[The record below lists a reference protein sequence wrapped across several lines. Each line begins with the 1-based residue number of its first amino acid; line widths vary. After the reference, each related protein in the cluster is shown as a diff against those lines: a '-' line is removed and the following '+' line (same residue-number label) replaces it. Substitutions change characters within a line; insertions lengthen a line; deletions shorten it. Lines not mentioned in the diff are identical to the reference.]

1 MNKQENRDKG
11 FRLLR
16 PLKKPMAMS
25 LALLLGLTACG
36 STKDPAQA
44 PSPLA
49 GKEVLA
55 LAAPLEVH
63 QHPEA
68 SGKYDEKLDEAYRE
82 FWDRL
87 DKEVQESKFKD
98 PLYRY
103 TEKMNRILMSEGKDN
118 VVYSPLNTYMCLSVL
133 AEAAGGK
140 TQEEILQALA
150 LDSPETNRQNS
161 RAMTEIFNY
170 DDGLLHIQSANA
182 VWMNEAVKARQE
194 GLESINKDFR
204 ASLFQGMMGSA
215 EMDKLLQNW
224 LKENTGGLL
233 DDQANEET
241 LNPNTVF
248 ALTSTLYFK
257 GAWNEVFE
265 KAMTKDETFHGVD
278 GDQTVPFIHAERTDT
293 IYQGKTFD
301 ALSLSFGGPA
311 RLWIIRPKDG
321 DFDALTQS
329 PDLTQLLSDPDNYPN
344 QATCDVRMAL
354 PKLDLTNKFSL
365 VEVMEKLGIRE
376 AFDSQKADFTGLL
389 TPETPAFLTE
399 ASHATRFKMD
409 EEGAEAAAYT
419 IMKTEMA
426 MEIPDKVYDFNADR
440 PFLFVLTAFNESP
453 LMVGRVNSL
462 K

>member
-1 MNKQENRDKG
+1 MNTQENRDKG

-36 STKDPAQA
+36 STKDPAQV
-44 PSPLA
+44 PSSLA
-49 GKEVLA
+49 GKEVLG

-68 SGKYDEKLDEAYRE
+68 SGKYDDKLNEAYRE

-140 TQEEILQALA
+140 TQEEILKALS
-150 LDSPETNRQNS
+150 LDSSETNRQNS

-170 DDGLLHIQSANA
+170 DDGILHIQSANA
-182 VWMNEAVKARQE
+182 VWMNEAVKARRE

-204 ASLFQGMMGSA
+204 ASLFQGKMGSG
-215 EMDKLLQNW
+215 EMDKLLQGW

-233 DDQANEET
+233 DDQANKESLSPE
-241 LNPNTVF
+241 TVF

-265 KAMTKDETFHGVD
+265 KAMTKDDTFHGVD

-293 IYQGKTFD
+293 IYQGKDFD

-329 PDLTQLLSDPDNYPN
+329 PDLTRLLSDPDNYPN
-344 QATCDVRMAL
+344 QATCDVNVAL

-365 VEVMEKLGIRE
+365 VEVMEKLGIRD

-426 MEIPDKVYDFNADR
+426 MEIPDKVYDFKADR

>member
-1 MNKQENRDKG
+1 MTKHKFRDHG
-11 FRLLR
+11 SRFLH
-16 PLKKPMAMS
+16 PLKKPVTMG

-44 PSPLA
+44 PTKLT

-68 SGKYDEKLDEAYRE
+68 SGEYDEKVDEAYRA

-87 DKEVQESKFKD
+87 GNEVRESKFKD

-103 TEKMNRILMSEGKDN
+103 TEKMNRILLDEGKDN

-133 AEAAGGK
+133 AETAGGK
-140 TQEEILQALA
+140 TREEILKALA
-150 LDSPETNRQNS
+150 LDSPEANRKNS
-161 RAMTEIFNY
+161 RAMATIFNY

-182 VWMNEAVKARQE
+182 IWMNEAVKTRQE
-194 GLESINKDFR
+194 GLETVNKDFR
-204 ASLFQGMMGSA
+204 ASLFQGKIGSS
-215 EMDKLLQNW
+215 EMDKLLQTW

-233 DDQANEET
+233 DDQANEES
-241 LNPNTVF
+241 LDPNTVF

-265 KAMTKDETFHGVD
+265 KAMTKDGTFHGVD
-278 GDQTVPFIHAERTDT
+278 GDQTIPFMHAERADT
-293 IYQGKTFD
+293 IYQGKDFD

-329 PDLTQLLSDPDNYPN
+329 SDLTRLLSDPSDYPD
-344 QATCDVRMAL
+344 QVTCKVHMAL
-354 PKLDLTNKFSL
+354 PKLDLTNKISL
-365 VEVMEKLGIRE
+365 VETMRKLGIQE

-389 TPETPAFLTE
+389 TPETPAFLAE

-419 IMKTEMA
+419 IMKMEMA
-426 MEIPDKVYDFNADR
+426 MQIPDKIYDFTVDR

-453 LMVGRVNSL
+453 LVVGRVNNL
-462 K
+462 Q